1 MTIAAVILCAD
12 APAAHLSVGGMPL
25 SIRHIKELHTRG
37 VRVFYLYGV
46 TALPTA
52 RQRSRLPDDV
62 VLHVVPP
69 DGDSLPLAG
78 DSLPQHLQRLL
89 PTAADVL
96 LVRGDCLIDPRL
108 LAELLTCT
116 RPRWLSVPQAPMP
129 TLPAAARLSPAH

>member
-46 TALPTA
+46 TTLPTA

-69 DGDSLPLAG
+69 DGDPLPLAGDSLPLAG

-89 PTAADVL
+89 PTADDVL
-96 LVRGDCLIDPRL
+96 LVR
-108 LAELLTCT
+108 
-116 RPRWLSVPQAPMP
+116 
-129 TLPAAARLSPAH
+129 